1 MTNSVVFLR
10 PDMGV
15 AQHTFLSTHEVQDLM
30 EILDSRLA
38 AIIDEQANLRAI
50 AQDHDD
56 LYDVV
61 KLALTA
67 VVGDP
72 VPGDVG
78 DFNARVDALIES
90 GEIGDAIARGRIKAL
105 KTRVDQLPV
114 ALQALSQ
121 DLDLDPGIMN
131 VSLSSTVSAA
141 LRPK

>member
-1 MTNSVVFLR
+1 
-10 PDMGV
+10 MGV